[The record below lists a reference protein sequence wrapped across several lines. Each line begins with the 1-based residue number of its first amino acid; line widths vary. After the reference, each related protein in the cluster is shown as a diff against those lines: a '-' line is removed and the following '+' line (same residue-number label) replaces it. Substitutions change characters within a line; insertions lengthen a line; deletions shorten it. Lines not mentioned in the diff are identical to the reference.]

1 MSVLTQ
7 QGLKDTFYHDCD
19 ADDIAKATQLT
30 RPEPIAGIVTP
41 VHYTEGNF
49 GVYIECLQDR
59 AIPPALQKRMYSE
72 TPVEQILT
80 MDTSH
85 SPFFSAAD
93 ALVEHL
99 IELAG

>member
-1 MSVLTQ
+1 MVCKKRVYA
-7 QGLKDTFYHDCD
+7 LKLKK
-19 ADDIAKATQLT
+19 I
-30 RPEPIAGIVTP
+30 
-41 VHYTEGNF
+41 
-49 GVYIECLQDR
+49 
-59 AIPPALQKRMYSE
+59 QKRMYSE

-99 IELAG
+99 VELAG